1 MVIWTEPARNDLKA
15 IHDFIALDSKFY
27 AKNVVRSIVQR
38 AAKLSYS
45 PEVGR
50 IVPEIDDNYIREV
63 FIYSYRIIYQ
73 IQSNELFI
81 LAIVHGHRN
90 ISIYDIPQL
99 EE

>member
-1 MVIWTEPARNDLKA
+1 VVIWTEPARNDLKA

-38 AAKLSYS
+38 VAKLSSS

-50 IVPEIDDNYIREV
+50 IVPEIDDKYTREV
-63 FIYSYRIIYQ
+63 FLYSYRIIYQ
-73 IQSNELFI
+73 LQSEDLFI

-90 ISIYDIPQL
+90 ICIYDIPL
-99 EE
+99 LD